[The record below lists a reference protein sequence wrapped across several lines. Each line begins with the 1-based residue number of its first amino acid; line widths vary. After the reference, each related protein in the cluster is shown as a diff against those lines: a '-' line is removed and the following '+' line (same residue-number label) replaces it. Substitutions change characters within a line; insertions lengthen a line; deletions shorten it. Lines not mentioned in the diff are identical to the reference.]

1 MFVVN
6 NKHCIFYC
14 VSYNDSQYSHTKI
27 SVLHPAT
34 VNAHQHVLSPKTK
47 DPLRL
52 FVPQP
57 QRIPSHLLT
66 PIIFQMQLQFT
77 AVCVYVCMCACVVSV
92 WIMMS

>member
-6 NKHCIFYC
+6 NKHCISYC

-34 VNAHQHVLSPKTK
+34 VNAHQHVLSPNAK

-57 QRIPSHLLT
+57 QRVPSHLLT

-77 AVCVYVCMCACVVSV
+77 AVCVYVWMCACVVSV

>member
-14 VSYNDSQYSHTKI
+14 VSYNDSQYCHTKI

-34 VNAHQHVLSPKTK
+34 INAHQHVLSPKTK
-47 DPLRL
+47 DPLCL

-57 QRIPSHLLT
+57 QHVPSHLLT
-66 PIIFQMQLQFT
+66 PIIFKMQLQFT